1 MGLKETIKETK
12 EKLEEVVKEEKAE
25 EKSALEALD
34 KAVGEIKEEPKK
46 EELKEEK
53 KPDVKT
59 EEKPKEEPKVE
70 EKEKTP
76 TDYSKERQA
85 RKDRLAAD
93 LAAAKAR
100 IAALEANLKPAEQPK
115 QVTDQE
121 PNKQTNPTEWAD
133 WRVRQTEKKLAPQLE
148 WIEEQKAA
156 KSKDDLFTRATAEMA
171 VYEDQLRQSNPD
183 YNEVKD
189 WYGSMLATSIKI
201 VNPDISQPDLVK
213 AVDNRLLSM
222 AAKNM
227 TDGYENPVEPIYLA
241 AKKLGWQPRQKEEPK
256 QEKEEISPDMDKVA
270 QLRKRN
276 AGMAG
281 SGGSGGEGEVT
292 ARVAVTMTNRE
303 FAKLK
308 PEQKKRLFA
317 SLRSAS

>member
-1 MGLKETIKETK
+1 M
-12 EKLEEVVKEEKAE
+12 
-25 EKSALEALD
+25 
-34 KAVGEIKEEPKK
+34 
-46 EELKEEK
+46 
-53 KPDVKT
+53 
-59 EEKPKEEPKVE
+59 
-70 EKEKTP
+70 
-76 TDYSKERQA
+76 
-85 RKDRLAAD
+85 AAD
-93 LAAAKAR
+93 LAAANAR
-100 IAALEANLKPAEQPK
+100 IAALEASAKPADQPK
-115 QVTDQE
+115 PVVDHE
-121 PNKQTNPTEWAD
+121 PNKQTNPVEWAD
-133 WRVRQTEKKLAPQLE
+133 WRVRQSEKKFAPQME
-148 WIEEQKAA
+148 WIEEQK
-156 KSKDDLFTRATAEMA
+156 KSKAKEDLFSRAKGEMA
-171 VYEDQLRQSNPD
+171 VFEDSLRQSNPD

-189 WYGSMLATSIKI
+189 WYGSMLATSIKF
-201 VNPDISQPDLVK
+201 VNPDISQSELVM
-213 AVDNRLLSM
+213 AVDSRLLSM

-227 TDGYENPVEPIYLA
+227 SEGYENPVEPIYLA

>member
-76 TDYSKERQA
+76 TDYAKERQA
-85 RKDRLAAD
+85 RKDTLAAS
-93 LAAAKAR
+93 LAAANAR
-100 IAALEANLKPAEQPK
+100 IAALEASAKPANQPK
-115 QVTDQE
+115 PVADQE
-121 PNKQTNPTEWAD
+121 PNKQTNPVEWAD
-133 WRVRQTEKKLAPQLE
+133 WRVRQSEKKLAPEME
-148 WIEEQKAA
+148 WIREQKV
-156 KSKDDLFTRATAEMA
+156 KTEKEDLFTRAKGEMA
-171 VYEDQLRQSNPD
+171 VFEDQLRSSNPD

-201 VNPDISQPDLVK
+201 VNPDITQSELVK
-213 AVDNRLLSM
+213 VVDSRLLSM

-227 TDGYENPVEPIYLA
+227 SEGYENPVEPIYLA
-241 AKKLGWQPRQKEEPK
+241 AKKLGWQPRQKEQPK
-256 QEKEEISPDMDKVA
+256 EEKEEIQPDMDKVA

-281 SGGSGGEGEVT
+281 SGGSGGDGEVT
-292 ARVAVTMTNRE
+292 AKVAVTMTNRE

-308 PEQKKRLFA
+308 PEQKKKLFA
-317 SLRSAS
+317 SLRG